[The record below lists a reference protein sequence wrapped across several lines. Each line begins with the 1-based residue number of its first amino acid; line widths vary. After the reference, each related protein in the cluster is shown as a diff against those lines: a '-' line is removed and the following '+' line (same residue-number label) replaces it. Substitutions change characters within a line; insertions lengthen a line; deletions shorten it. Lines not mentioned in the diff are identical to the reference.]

1 MSIGIGYG
9 NDDNGNRIVMK
20 KYVQGLQNNV
30 YDVLKV

>member
-9 NDDNGNRIVMK
+9 NDDNCNRIVMK